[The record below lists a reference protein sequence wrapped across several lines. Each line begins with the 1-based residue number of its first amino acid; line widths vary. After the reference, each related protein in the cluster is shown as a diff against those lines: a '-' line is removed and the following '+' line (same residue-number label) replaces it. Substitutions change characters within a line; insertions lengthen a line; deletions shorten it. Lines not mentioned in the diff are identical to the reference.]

1 MQIGNN
7 ERSAMLKQEGDIR
20 YIKFTPDQLQALAD
34 LYRAGQ
40 STHNLAKRYGISPTT
55 VGRRLVAM
63 GVELRPLR
71 GNRIATDQ
79 VLDAARRMRQDG
91 LAWRAVVKATGV
103 RDQSIMAAMRRQRAK
118 SAQVE

>member
-1 MQIGNN
+1 MNKPGT
-7 ERSAMLKQEGDIR
+7 MLYPEEDSR
-20 YIKFTPDQLQALAD
+20 YIEFTPEQLQALAD

-40 STHNLAKRYGISPTT
+40 STHKLAKRYGISPTT

-79 VLDAARRMRQDG
+79 VLDTARRMRQDG

-103 RDQSIMAAMRRQRAK
+103 RDQSIMAAMRRARATGD
-118 SAQVE
+118 